1 MDVRLLAAL
10 SGEGPEMSVA
20 ELCRRRGVSR
30 KTFYKWRARF
40 LAEGMAGLEPRRSTP
55 RSSPR
60 RIPDVVE
67 QAIVEKRKWL
77 LDFGLDAGPESIR
90 DHLVNRGLPMVPS
103 RNTIW
108 RVLVRRGFVT
118 PQPQKRPRVSCVRFE
133 AAAPNECWQID
144 ATEWRLSNRKVVE
157 VINII
162 DDHSRLAVA
171 TKAVE
176 VTTTHAA
183 WEAFEQA
190 AMTWGFPT
198 RCLSD
203 NGLAFTGRLRR
214 MEVFFQVQLR
224 KAGVRAVNS
233 RPRHPQ
239 TCGKVE
245 RFQQTEKR
253 WLRARPVPMHLE
265 ELQEQLNAFADYYNY
280 SRLHRGIGRRIPFE
294 RWAAQAPMKP
304 ETPGLPAPTLRVRR
318 KVHPSGVVMLN
329 PNLIVG
335 LGTEY
340 AGQRTEVIRD
350 GGHVAVFIDGSLVR
364 HLAVDPG
371 RIYQPTGRRPGRKRK
386 DGS

>member
-1 MDVRLLAAL
+1 MFL
-10 SGEGPEMSVA
+10 SRDMGDTSGLTCSHAQKGGPHGRATARRA
-20 ELCRRRGVSR
+20 ERRGSR
-30 KTFYKWRARF
+30 DERGGAVPTAGGVPQDLLKWRARF
-40 LAEGMAGLEPRRSTP
+40 LTEGMAGLEPRRSTP

-239 TCGKVE
+239 TCGKVCE
-245 RFQQTEKR
+245 HHGGAARSRSDPGQGMTNVSFARFVDRLSCCVTARADQTE
-253 WLRARPVPMHLE
+253 L
-265 ELQEQLNAFADYYNY
+265 
-280 SRLHRGIGRRIPFE
+280 
-294 RWAAQAPMKP
+294 
-304 ETPGLPAPTLRVRR
+304 T
-318 KVHPSGVVMLN
+318 
-329 PNLIVG
+329 
-335 LGTEY
+335 
-340 AGQRTEVIRD
+340 
-350 GGHVAVFIDGSLVR
+350 
-364 HLAVDPG
+364 
-371 RIYQPTGRRPGRKRK
+371 
-386 DGS
+386 